1 MQIHAYICCLR
12 VQVTK
17 ILFNNCRHSTMIA
30 EHAKMKHIQS
40 DLDAKTGE
48 VNKLTQQIIKY
59 I

>member
-17 ILFNNCRHSTMIA
+17 ILFNNCRYSTMKA
-30 EHAKMKHIQS
+30 EHAKMKHLQS
-40 DLDAKTGE
+40 ELDAKTGE
-48 VNKLTQQIIKY
+48 VNKLTQQIIRY